1 MLVLTYASVGVSL
14 YEMHG
19 VNMRCAT
26 TRLGS
31 QSGSPNTSIGQTM
44 LVVFSLLLTGYRAKA
59 SYHGGLIGFRP
70 SGHGMHARLGELGG
84 DANENRA
91 IQC

>member
-1 MLVLTYASVGVSL
+1 MGLVPA
-14 YEMHG
+14 
-19 VNMRCAT
+19 

-31 QSGSPNTSIGQTM
+31 QSGSSNTSIGKPM
-44 LVVFSLLLTGYRAKA
+44 FVVFRLLLTGYRAKA
-59 SYHGGLIGFRP
+59 SYHGGLIGIRP

-91 IQC
+91 I